1 MCRRPNTVSSS
12 NSCRKSLKL
21 NNKYFFIEKNYIELT
36 SYLRI
41 KWKNSRM
48 NKLMN
53 YHSYRILLYRSSFF
67 IPPSLLLFSSSLPL
81 SIPLYSFVYQFHCI
95 PLFINSR
102 SLPFLFLRF
111 SFFTRPNIIYRS
123 YLFYFI
129 EIND

>member
-1 MCRRPNTVSSS
+1 MCRRPNTISSS

-67 IPPSLLLFSSSLPL
+67 IPPLLYYFSLLLFLYQFLFTHSFINFTSYPYL
-81 SIPLYSFVYQFHCI
+81 SILVHC
-95 PLFINSR
+95 
-102 SLPFLFLRF
+102 
-111 SFFTRPNIIYRS
+111 
-123 YLFYFI
+123 LFYFYASLSLLVQI
-129 EIND
+129 LLIVLICFIL

>member
-67 IPPSLLLFSSSLPL
+67 IPPLLYYFSLLLFFYQFLFTHSFINFTAYPYL
-81 SIPLYSFVYQFHCI
+81 SILVHC
-95 PLFINSR
+95 
-102 SLPFLFLRF
+102 
-111 SFFTRPNIIYRS
+111 
-123 YLFYFI
+123 LFYFYASLSLLVQI
-129 EIND
+129 LFIVLICFIL

>member
-53 YHSYRILLYRSSFF
+53 YHSYRILYRSSFF
-67 IPPSLLLFSSSLPL
+67 IPPLLYYFSLLLFLYQFLFTHSFINFTSYPYL
-81 SIPLYSFVYQFHCI
+81 SILVHC
-95 PLFINSR
+95 
-102 SLPFLFLRF
+102 
-111 SFFTRPNIIYRS
+111 
-123 YLFYFI
+123 LFYFYASLSLLVQI
-129 EIND
+129 LFIVLICFIL

>member
-53 YHSYRILLYRSSFF
+53 YHSYRILYRSSFF
-67 IPPSLLLFSSSLPL
+67 IPPLYYFSLLLFLYQFLFTHSFINFTAYPYL
-81 SIPLYSFVYQFHCI
+81 SILVHC
-95 PLFINSR
+95 
-102 SLPFLFLRF
+102 
-111 SFFTRPNIIYRS
+111 
-123 YLFYFI
+123 LFYFYASLSLLVQI
-129 EIND
+129 LFIVLICFIL

>member
-41 KWKNSRM
+41 RWKNSRM

-53 YHSYRILLYRSSFF
+53 YHSYRILYRSSFF
-67 IPPSLLLFSSSLPL
+67 IPPLLYYFSLLLFLYQFLFTHSFINFTSYPYL
-81 SIPLYSFVYQFHCI
+81 SILVHC
-95 PLFINSR
+95 
-102 SLPFLFLRF
+102 
-111 SFFTRPNIIYRS
+111 
-123 YLFYFI
+123 LFYFYASLSLLVQI
-129 EIND
+129 LFIVLICFIL

>member
-41 KWKNSRM
+41 KWKNSRI

-67 IPPSLLLFSSSLPL
+67 IPPLLYYFSLLLFLYQFLFTHSFINFTSYPYL
-81 SIPLYSFVYQFHCI
+81 SILVHC
-95 PLFINSR
+95 
-102 SLPFLFLRF
+102 
-111 SFFTRPNIIYRS
+111 
-123 YLFYFI
+123 LFYFYASLSLLVQI
-129 EIND
+129 LFIVLIYFIL

>member
-1 MCRRPNTVSSS
+1 MCRRPNTISSS

-67 IPPSLLLFSSSLPL
+67 IPPLLYYFSLLLFLYQFLFTHSFINFTSYPYL
-81 SIPLYSFVYQFHCI
+81 SILVHC
-95 PLFINSR
+95 
-102 SLPFLFLRF
+102 
-111 SFFTRPNIIYRS
+111 
-123 YLFYFI
+123 LFYFYASLSLLVQI
-129 EIND
+129 LFIVLICFIL

>member
-53 YHSYRILLYRSSFF
+53 YHSYRILYRSSFF
-67 IPPSLLLFSSSLPL
+67 IPPLLYYFSLLLFLYQFLFTHSFINFTSYPYL
-81 SIPLYSFVYQFHCI
+81 SILVHC
-95 PLFINSR
+95 
-102 SLPFLFLRF
+102 
-111 SFFTRPNIIYRS
+111 
-123 YLFYFI
+123 LFYFYASLSLLVQI
-129 EIND
+129 LFIVLIYFIL

>member
-67 IPPSLLLFSSSLPL
+67 IPPLLYYFSLLLFLYQFLFTHSFINFTAYPYL
-81 SIPLYSFVYQFHCI
+81 SILVHC
-95 PLFINSR
+95 
-102 SLPFLFLRF
+102 
-111 SFFTRPNIIYRS
+111 
-123 YLFYFI
+123 LFYFYVSLSLLVQI
-129 EIND
+129 LFIVLICFIL

>member
-53 YHSYRILLYRSSFF
+53 YHSYRILYRSSFF
-67 IPPSLLLFSSSLPL
+67 IPPLLYYFSLLLFLYQFLFTHSFINFTAYPYL
-81 SIPLYSFVYQFHCI
+81 SILVHC
-95 PLFINSR
+95 
-102 SLPFLFLRF
+102 
-111 SFFTRPNIIYRS
+111 
-123 YLFYFI
+123 LFYFYASLSLLVQI
-129 EIND
+129 LFIVLICFIL

>member
-53 YHSYRILLYRSSFF
+53 YHSYRILLYRSSFS
-67 IPPSLLLFSSSLPL
+67 IPPLLYYFSLLLFLYQFLFTHSFINFTSYPYL
-81 SIPLYSFVYQFHCI
+81 SILVHC
-95 PLFINSR
+95 
-102 SLPFLFLRF
+102 
-111 SFFTRPNIIYRS
+111 
-123 YLFYFI
+123 LFYFYASLSLLVQI
-129 EIND
+129 LFIVLICFIL

>member
-48 NKLMN
+48 NKLM
-53 YHSYRILLYRSSFF
+53 IYRSSFF
-67 IPPSLLLFSSSLPL
+67 IPPLLYYFSLLLFLYQFLFTHSFINFTSYPYL
-81 SIPLYSFVYQFHCI
+81 SILVHC
-95 PLFINSR
+95 
-102 SLPFLFLRF
+102 
-111 SFFTRPNIIYRS
+111 
-123 YLFYFI
+123 LFYFYASLSLLVQI
-129 EIND
+129 LFIVLICFIL

>member
-1 MCRRPNTVSSS
+1 MCRRPNTISSS

-67 IPPSLLLFSSSLPL
+67 IPPLLYYFSLLLFLYQFLFTHSFINFTSYSYL
-81 SIPLYSFVYQFHCI
+81 SILVHC
-95 PLFINSR
+95 
-102 SLPFLFLRF
+102 
-111 SFFTRPNIIYRS
+111 
-123 YLFYFI
+123 LFYFYASLSLLVQI
-129 EIND
+129 LLIVLICFIL